1 MNTAHSARPSAVQ
14 PSVSIGIAPTPPII
28 GFLSFGGQVLLA
40 PDGDRLPYAVSV
52 AKTRTYLGAWL
63 RAARESRGWTQDR
76 LGDALGVTKQNVYHW
91 ETGKH
96 EPSFEQIL
104 RIRDLT
110 GHPLRD
116 ISAAIDW
123 PLARIPRERITSLTP
138 EQIEQL
144 QAGLIGIL
152 AAITKDPELG
162 GGSAPLLQSLDRKQ
176 AEVLSTSARLY
187 VFPYDTIHG
196 MRSQNIS
203 EELDAD
209 EARGGGATILRFQPR
224 KLIP

>member
-1 MNTAHSARPSAVQ
+1 MALRLLAIPGSKEAARHEHRALGAAQRCATLCFDRHRAHPSEYR
-14 PSVSIGIAPTPPII
+14 I
-28 GFLSFGGQVLLA
+28 LSFGGQVLLA

-52 AKTRTYLGAWL
+52 AKTRTYLGSWL

-76 LGDALGVTKQNVYHW
+76 LGDALGVTKQNVSHW

-138 EQIEQL
+138 TQIEQL

-152 AAITKDPELG
+152 AAITKDHELG
-162 GGSAPLLQSLDRKQ
+162 GDLPLYSRVLIGNKQ
-176 AEVLSTSARLY
+176 
-187 VFPYDTIHG
+187 
-196 MRSQNIS
+196 RS
-203 EELDAD
+203 
-209 EARGGGATILRFQPR
+209 
-224 KLIP
+224 